1 MSQRA
6 ESLAER
12 ILRGAN
18 ALAECVEGLDDAQ
31 WSTPVVGDGRPIGVV
46 VHHVASVYPIE
57 VDLAQTLGAGNPIEG
72 VTWAAIHEMNAQ
84 HASANAAVSKA
95 EALELLRSNS
105 VVAASRVRE
114 MTDAELDSAAT
125 VSLNGDAPLTAQF
138 FIEDHALRHSF
149 HHLARIRE
157 TLDA

>member
-6 ESLAER
+6 DSLAER

-18 ALAECVEGLDDAQ
+18 ALADFVEDLDDEQ
-31 WSTPVVGDGRPIGVV
+31 WMTPVVGDGRPIGVV

-57 VDLAQTLGAGNPIEG
+57 VDLAQALGAGNPIEG
-72 VTWAAIHEMNAQ
+72 VTWSAIHEMNAD
-84 HASANAAVSKA
+84 HASANSAVTKA
-95 EALELLRSNS
+95 DALDLLRSNS
-105 VVAASRVRE
+105 AVAASRVRD
-114 MTDAELDSAAT
+114 MTDEELDSAAT

-149 HHLARIRE
+149 HHLAKIRE
-157 TLDA
+157 TLGD

>member
-6 ESLAER
+6 DNLAER
-12 ILRGAN
+12 ILSGAN
-18 ALAECVEGLDDAQ
+18 ALADCVEGLDDNQ
-31 WSTPVVGDGRPIGVV
+31 WTMPVVGDGRPIGVV

-57 VDLAQTLGAGNPIEG
+57 VDLAEGLGGGNPIEG

-105 VVAASRVRE
+105 AVAASRVRD
-114 MTDAELDSAAT
+114 MTDAQLDTAAS

-149 HHLARIRE
+149 HHLAKIRE
-157 TLDA
+157 TLGV